1 MIKSQKNFSPK
12 RKLYYDQVISL
23 YREENLGAVKIS
35 RIVPVSF
42 TTITR
47 WIRNFVDENPEML
60 SARMKKNE
68 ESKDKV
74 YAGSPYSAMS
84 KDLKAMRSEIARLTK
99 ELRKASMRADAYDEM
114 INVAEKK
121 FNIKIRK
128 KAGTK
133 R

>member
-1 MIKSQKNFSPK
+1 MIKSQKKFSPK